1 MKTLPMHSAVFA
13 AAALSLAAG
22 ALAQT
27 GLTLPPNLVP
37 LPASNVSL
45 VTDGAG
51 TSTLR
56 LATTGWNSGTGP
68 LELVAGEVVTGS
80 DPPKQKVYQRVYVN
94 GGGWVLSYA
103 GSFTYHAAH
112 NHIHFDDY
120 AIYTLQPINAPG
132 GSVRTGIKTT
142 FCVMDTTKVNGS
154 LPGAPTQAVYSTC
167 GNQTQGISVGWG
179 DTYGA
184 HLAGQEVD
192 FTDNADG
199 VYQLRI
205 ELDPKKLIVESNEN
219 DNVSCVL
226 LNIRKPNSVTVLDAS
241 GSCSAVASI
250 TPNSARMGQTVQVT
264 ITGYGFSQGM
274 AVSFEGGSGPRPEV
288 SNVVLASDS
297 DTVDLVTATVTVPF
311 KKKGGRDPVWSLRVG
326 NSVLPGAFTVMP

>member
-1 MKTLPMHSAVFA
+1 MNTNQMRNAACA
-13 AAALSLAAG
+13 AAAMGLAAG
-22 ALAQT
+22 AFAQSGVT
-27 GLTLPPNLVP
+27 MPPNLIP
-37 LPASNVSL
+37 LPASNISL
-45 VTDGAG
+45 VADGAG
-51 TSTLR
+51 NAMLR
-56 LATTGWNSGTGP
+56 LATTGWNSGSGP

-80 DPPKQKVYQRVYVN
+80 DPPKQKVYQRVYLS
-94 GGGWVLSYA
+94 GGGSVLSYA

-132 GSVRTGIKTT
+132 GSERVGTKTT
-142 FCVMDTTKVNGS
+142 FCVMDTTKVNGA
-154 LPGAPTQAVYSTC
+154 LPGAPTQAVYATC
-167 GNQTQGISVGWG
+167 GNQIQGISVGWG

-184 HLAGQEVD
+184 HLAGQEID

-226 LNIRKPNSVTVLDAS
+226 LNIRKPSSVTVLDAS
-241 GSCSAVASI
+241 GNCSAVTSI
-250 TPNSARMGQTVQVT
+250 TPNAARMGQTVQVT
-264 ITGYGFSQGM
+264 IAGYGFSQGM
-274 AVSFEGGSGPRPEV
+274 AVSFEGGNGPRPEV

-297 DTVDLVTATVTVPF
+297 DTVDLITATVAVPY
-311 KKKGGRDPVWSLRVG
+311 KRKGGRDPVWNLRVG
-326 NSVLPGAFTVMP
+326 SSVLPDAFTVQP